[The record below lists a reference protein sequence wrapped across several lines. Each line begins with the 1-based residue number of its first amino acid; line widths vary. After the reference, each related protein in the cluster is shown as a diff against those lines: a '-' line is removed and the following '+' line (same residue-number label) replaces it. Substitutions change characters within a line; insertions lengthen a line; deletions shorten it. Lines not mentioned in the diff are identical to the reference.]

1 MKTAPIQLLQVA
13 FRKVQVEVD
22 DQHAPPEPLNPFTTI
37 FVFDGVNISTEF
49 GIGEAEP
56 NHERG
61 RLFVVT
67 LRVVVDNQ
75 SANEVPERRFSPY
88 LIDIEAKGVVVV
100 LKGAEK
106 LGTPEDLAAVN
117 GASLLWSAVRE
128 QVLTVTSRMM
138 AGPVTLPTMNFHD
151 LKKQETLAA
160 DQDVPVKK
168 AKSSA
173 HKKPGGTD
181 RSQ

>member
-1 MKTAPIQLLQVA
+1 MSNTPHRSHSIPSRQS
-13 FRKVQVEVD
+13 
-22 DQHAPPEPLNPFTTI
+22 I
-37 FVFDGVNISTEF
+37 VFDGVNISTEF

-67 LRVVVDNQ
+67 LRVMVDNQ
-75 SANEVPERRFSPY
+75 SANEVPERKFSPY
-88 LIDIEAKGVVVV
+88 LIDVEAKGVVVV

-106 LGTPEDLAAVN
+106 FGTPEDLAAVN

-151 LKKQETLAA
+151 LKKQEALAA
-160 DQDVPVKK
+160 ESVVPVKK
-168 AKSSA
+168 AKPSPR
-173 HKKPGGTD
+173 KQ
-181 RSQ
+181 RE

>member
-22 DQHAPPEPLNPFTTI
+22 EQHALPEPLNPFTTI

-75 SANEVPERRFSPY
+75 SANEVPECKFSPY
-88 LIDIEAKGVVVV
+88 LIDVEAKGVVVV

-106 LGTPEDLAAVN
+106 LGAPEDLAAVN

-151 LKKQETLAA
+151 LKKKETLAA
-160 DQDVPVKK
+160 DPVAPVKK
-168 AKSSA
+168 AKPSPR
-173 HKKPGGTD
+173 KQ
-181 RSQ
+181 RE

>member
-1 MKTAPIQLLQVA
+1 MKAAPIQLLQVA
-13 FRKVQVEVD
+13 FKKVQVEID
-22 DQHAPPEPLNPFTTI
+22 DQHAPSEPLNPFTTI

-56 NHERG
+56 HHERG
-61 RLFVVT
+61 QLFLVT

-75 SANEVPERRFSPY
+75 LADNASECMFSPY
-88 LIDIEAKGVVVV
+88 LIDIEVRGVVAV

-106 LGTPEDLAAVN
+106 IASPEDLAAVN

-151 LKKQETLAA
+151 LKQVALAA
-160 DQDVPVKK
+160 EPDVPVKK
-168 AKSSA
+168 PKTNPR
-173 HKKPGGTD
+173 KKPGGAD
-181 RSQ
+181 RS